1 MADYKEFTM
10 VVIHP
15 TTRDCATA
23 WRVRDALAA
32 HPLLAGATVAI
43 RISAGPAAVVLE
55 GWVQDER
62 ILQLAVRLAQRSAGQ
77 RAVQSTLR
85 PQSANKKLAQC
96 LFDDNSAQALS

>member
-1 MADYKEFTM
+1 M

-32 HPLLAGATVAI
+32 HPLLGGATVSI
-43 RISAGPAAVVLE
+43 RISAGPTVVLLE

-62 ILQLAVRLAQRSAGQ
+62 ILQLALRLAQRSAGQ
-77 RAVQSTLR
+77 RTVKNGLQAQT
-85 PQSANKKLAQC
+85 ANKKLAEC
-96 LFDDNSAQALS
+96 LFDDNRAQARV